1 MYMKKI
7 LKIYCTT
14 HIHPVIVQN
23 EFIIPLQLRK
33 RITGIDLG
41 YISDD
46 SGDNIS
52 NKGISYGGALPAF
65 YWAWKNDNTSDYI
78 GFCHYRRYFLLD
90 EKHNYFQIEYVTD
103 ENGLKKISFSDKYIM
118 HILDKY
124 DVILS
129 KKKRFTTSI
138 WKRYSNLFDERDL
151 IALKCVIR
159 NIYPDYIKL
168 FEKYIEKG
176 NCLSIYGMF
185 ITSKDIFDNFCSWIF
200 PVILK
205 LDDMKDP
212 SKNSLS
218 RPRQID
224 YIVEHLMQLYFIKN
238 NELKIKHLPII
249 VADNT
254 KYRISNIR
262 YFLSQIKTE
271 FRFLLNI

>member
-23 EFIIPLQLRK
+23 KFIIPLQLRK

-103 ENGLKKISFSDKYIM
+103 ENGLKKISFDDKYIM

-176 NCLSIYGMF
+176 NCLSMYGMF
-185 ITSKDIFDNFCSWIF
+185 ITSKDLFDNFCSWIF
-200 PVILK
+200 PIILK

-271 FRFLLNI
+271 FRFLLNT